1 MVKLFLVEDEIVM
14 REGIK
19 RQINWEKED
28 IEFVGE
34 ASDGELAWPMILE
47 TKPDILLTDIKM
59 PFMDG
64 LELSAL
70 VRKELPDTAIII
82 LSGYDEFVYAQ
93 QAVSLGVTDYLLKPL
108 PPGKLLECI
117 RRVQEKIETERSQT
131 DSAWSEELA
140 REQKDAEKNLLFRA
154 LVTNDRPLTEILAM
168 ADHLGIHISAR
179 YYCVMLMSVHGAGNA
194 MPGPELGGDLA
205 RIPEQVEGWFFF
217 DRNEN
222 GYALIGTANSG
233 EDLIRSRDDLLGRLK
248 GRLEEE
254 TDHTWFIG
262 VGQTVNRISD
272 IEKAYYSA
280 NKAFSWRFI
289 GGLNRIAYTNEKGV
303 VEADLQGG
311 QGSAGVFVLRGSSAA
326 PLKSNDPGTASLT
339 SNDLSTASLASNDL
353 STASLASNDLA
364 AASHA
369 SNDPSAASL
378 DVKDAVSDD
387 HSRKMLENFLKTGTY
402 EEAEPFMEGVFASIG
417 EKNLGSYLFLT
428 YLSMDLYFSMVRY
441 LKELGRRVDEI
452 DETCGDINTL
462 LKSQVTVDQAR
473 DYLTRYLKELI
484 LKRDHNAKKRYGR
497 ILAEAV
503 AYIDEN
509 FEREDI
515 SLNRVAQTIGM
526 SPNHFSS
533 IFSQEMGETFIEYLI
548 GRRMERAKEL
558 LRTTQM
564 RSSEIAYQV
573 GYRDPHY
580 FSSTFKKMQ
589 GMTPREYR
597 MSCQEQGSAAK

>member
-14 REGIK
+14 RDGIK
-19 RQINWEKED
+19 SQINWEKED

-117 RRVQEKIETERSQT
+117 RRVQEKIEQEREAS
-131 DSAWSEELA
+131 DGVWSEELA
-140 REQKDAEKNLLFRA
+140 REQKDAEKNLLFRS
-154 LVTNDRPLTEILAM
+154 LVTNDRPLAEILAM

-179 YYCVMLMSVHGAGNA
+179 YYAVMLTTVHGRENA
-194 MPGPELGGDLA
+194 MPSEELRADLA
-205 RIPEQVEGWFFF
+205 SIPEQIDGWFFF

-222 GYALIGTANSG
+222 GFAMIGRANSTK
-233 EDLIRSRDDLLGRLK
+233 ELSDTQEELIRRLK
-248 GRLEEE
+248 ERVEADR
-254 TDHTWFIG
+254 DHTWFIG
-262 VGQTVNRISD
+262 VGTTVNRISD

-280 NKAFSWRFI
+280 NKALSWRFI
-289 GGLNRIAYTNEKGV
+289 TGLNQVAFSGGKGSV
-303 VEADLQGG
+303 DA
-311 QGSAGVFVLRGSSAA
+311 GSSIGHDSPAVFA
-326 PLKSNDPGTASLT
+326 LEDPAI
-339 SNDLSTASLASNDL
+339 
-353 STASLASNDLA
+353 
-364 AASHA
+364 
-369 SNDPSAASL
+369 PPQL
-378 DVKDAVSDD
+378 DVSGAVMNEN
-387 HSRKMLENFLKTGTY
+387 SRKMLENFLKTGTY
-402 EEAEPFMEGVFASIG
+402 EEAEPFMEGVFDSIG

-428 YLSMDLYFSMVRY
+428 YLSMDLYFAMVRF
-441 LKELGRRVDEI
+441 LRELGRRVDEI
-452 DETCGDINTL
+452 DEKCGDINAL
-462 LKSQVTVDQAR
+462 LKNRVTVEEAR
-473 DYLTRYLKELI
+473 DYLTKYLKELI
-484 LKRDHNAKKRYGR
+484 LLRDHNTEKRYGR
-497 ILAEAV
+497 ILQDAV

-509 FEREDI
+509 FDREDI

-533 IFSQEMGETFIEYLI
+533 IFSQEIGMTFIEYLI
-548 GRRMERAKEL
+548 SRRMERAKEL
-558 LRTTQM
+558 LRTTQL
-564 RSSEIAYQV
+564 RSSEVAYRV

-597 MSCQEQGSAAK
+597 VSCQEQGGSV